1 MSDQERGSENNN
13 RSRSRSRSP
22 VRRRMSDDHG
32 YERDNH
38 LSRRSGNYNGRRK
51 FADTYRGSRD
61 RGEYRGGRERSDYRE
76 RERFNNRDNPRS
88 RDRYDDR
95 RRGRDVTGRYGNR
108 RDDYPRSFRSRHNTR
123 DDSRRGGFGSSGARG
138 DYGPL
143 LARELDSTYEE
154 KVNRNYSNSIFVG
167 NLTYDSTPEDL
178 TEFFSQIGKVVR
190 ADIITSRGHHRG
202 MGTVEFT
209 NSDDVDRAIR
219 QYDGAFFMDR
229 KIFVRQDN
237 PPPSNNI
244 KERKA
249 LDRGELRHNRK
260 THEVIVKNLPA
271 SVNWQAL
278 KDIFKECGNV
288 AHADV
293 ELDGDGVS
301 TGSGTVSF
309 YDIKDLHRA
318 IEKYNG
324 YSVEGNVLDVK
335 SKESVHNHS
344 DGDDVDIPMDDSPVN
359 EEARKFTEN
368 VVGGGERNRLIYCSN
383 LPFSTA
389 KSDLYDLFETI
400 GKVNNA
406 ELRYDSKGAP
416 TGIAVVE
423 YDNVDDADVCIER
436 LNNYNYGGCDLD
448 ISYAKRL

>member
-1 MSDQERGSENNN
+1 
-13 RSRSRSRSP
+13 
-22 VRRRMSDDHG
+22 MSDDRG
-32 YERDNH
+32 YERDKRS
-38 LSRRSGNYNGRRK
+38 SRGSDNFNNRHRDSN
-51 FADTYRGSRD
+51 AYRGNRYGS
-61 RGEYRGGRERSDYRE
+61 GYRGGRDRPGYRV
-76 RERFNNRDNPRS
+76 REPLNDREPPRS
-88 RDRYDDR
+88 RDRYDER
-95 RRGRDVTGRYGNR
+95 FGGREGSGRYGGR
-108 RDDYPRSFRSRHNTR
+108 RDDYPRSFKGRHNPR
-123 DDSRRGGFGSSGARG
+123 DDSRRGGFNNDAARG

-209 NSDDVDRAIR
+209 NSDDVDNAIR

-237 PPPSNNI
+237 PPPSSNTR
-244 KERKA
+244 ERKG
-249 LDRGELRHNRK
+249 LDRGESKQNRK
-260 THEVIVKNLPA
+260 TYEIIVKNLPT
-271 SVNWQAL
+271 SINWQAL
-278 KDIFKECGNV
+278 KDMFKECGNV

-293 ELDGDGVS
+293 ELDNEKAS

-309 YDIKDLHRA
+309 YDPKDLHRS

-324 YSVEGNVLDVK
+324 YEIEGNILDVK
-335 SKESVHNHS
+335 TKEGVDEYSNG
-344 DGDDVDIPMDDSPVN
+344 GDIDIPMEDSPVN

-368 VVGGGERNRLIYCSN
+368 VVGGGERNSLIYCSN

-416 TGIAVVE
+416 TGISVVE
-423 YDNVDDADVCIER
+423 YDNVEDADVCIER

-448 ISYAKRL
+448 ISYAKRV

>member
-1 MSDQERGSENNN
+1 MSDQQRGLENNN

-22 VRRRMSDDHG
+22 VRRQMGDDRD
-32 YERDNH
+32 YERDNRS
-38 LSRRSGNYNGRRK
+38 SRGSGNYNNRHK
-51 FADTYRGSRD
+51 FTDKYRGNRD
-61 RGEYRGGRERSDYRE
+61 KGEYRGGRERPGNRE
-76 RERFNNRDNPRS
+76 RERFNKREAPRS

-95 RRGRDVTGRYGNR
+95 YRGRDESGRYGER
-108 RDDYPRSFRSRHNTR
+108 RDDYPRSFKARHNPR
-123 DDSRRGGFGSSGARG
+123 DDNRRGGFTGIGVRG

-143 LARELDSTYEE
+143 LARELDSTYQE

-209 NSDDVDRAIR
+209 NADDVDRAIR

-237 PPPSNNI
+237 PPPSSNTR
-244 KERKA
+244 ERKG
-249 LDRGELRHNRK
+249 LDRGESNQNRK
-260 THEVIVKNLPA
+260 AHEIIIKNLP
-271 SVNWQAL
+271 SSINWQAL
-278 KDIFKECGNV
+278 KDMFKECGNV

-293 ELDGDGVS
+293 ELDGDGTS

-318 IEKYNG
+318 IEEYDG
-324 YSVEGNVLDVK
+324 YEIEGNVLDVK
-335 SKESVHNHS
+335 SKESVHDN
-344 DGDDVDIPMDDSPVN
+344 GNEDDIDIPMEGSHIN

-368 VVGGGERNRLIYCSN
+368 VVGGGERNSLIYCSN

-400 GKVNNA
+400 GKVNHA

-423 YDNVDDADVCIER
+423 YDNVEDGDVCIER

>member
-1 MSDQERGSENNN
+1 MSGDR
-13 RSRSRSRSP
+13 
-22 VRRRMSDDHG
+22 G

-38 LSRRSGNYNGRRK
+38 SSRGSGNYNGGRR
-51 FADTYRGSRD
+51 FTDT
-61 RGEYRGGRERSDYRE
+61 YRGGRERAEYRGRERPTYRE
-76 RERFNNRDNPRS
+76 RESFNNRDNPRS
-88 RDRYDDR
+88 RDRYDNR
-95 RRGRDVTGRYGNR
+95 YRGRDGSGRYENR
-108 RDDYPRSFRSRHNTR
+108 RDDYPRNFRARHNPR
-123 DDSRRGGFGSSGARG
+123 DDSRRSGFNSKGARG

-209 NSDDVDRAIR
+209 NSDDVEKAIR

-237 PPPSNNI
+237 PPPSSNI
-244 KERKA
+244 RERKG
-249 LDRGELRHNRK
+249 LDRGEPRHNRK
-260 THEVIVKNLPA
+260 TYEIIVKNLP
-271 SVNWQAL
+271 SSINWQAL
-278 KDIFKECGNV
+278 KDMFKECGNV

-293 ELDGDGVS
+293 KLNGDGVS
-301 TGSGTVSF
+301 TGCGTVCF
-309 YDIKDLHRA
+309 YDAKDLHRA
-318 IEKYNG
+318 VEKYNG
-324 YSVEGNVLDVK
+324 YDIEGSILNVK
-335 SKESVHNHS
+335 SKESLHDDG
-344 DGDDVDIPMDDSPVN
+344 DGDDFDIPIEGSAVN
-359 EEARKFTEN
+359 EEARKFTED
-368 VVGGGERNRLIYCSN
+368 VVGGGERNSLIYCSN

-389 KSDLYDLFETI
+389 NSDLYDLFETI
-400 GKVNNA
+400 GKINNA
-406 ELRYDSKGAP
+406 ELRYDSKGMP

-423 YDNVDDADVCIER
+423 YDNVEDADVCIER